1 MSVTGNTTRTRIR
14 RVQRKL
20 VVAGRDQ
27 VVARRDQ
34 VLAAARQFGVV

>member
-20 VVAGRDQ
+20 VVARREH
-27 VVARRDQ
+27 VV
-34 VLAAARQFGVV
+34 AAARQLGVV